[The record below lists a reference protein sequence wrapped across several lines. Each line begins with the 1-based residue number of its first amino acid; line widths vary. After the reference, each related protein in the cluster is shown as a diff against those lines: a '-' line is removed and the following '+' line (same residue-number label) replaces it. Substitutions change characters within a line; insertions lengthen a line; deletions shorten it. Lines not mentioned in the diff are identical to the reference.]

1 MTGRPLRVLLVED
14 SNSDAELVRLE
25 LQRAGFELCIE
36 SVAAAADFQ
45 AALERSRWDVV
56 LSDYALPRFS
66 GKMALELLRGRGADI
81 PFIIVSGSL
90 GEDVAVEMM
99 RAGAQDFF
107 PKGNL
112 TRLPAAIEREVRE
125 AEKRRMGAA
134 RQKEADEE
142 RERLLVELCDAVR
155 ARDTFLALAAH
166 ELRTPLTV
174 AQLKLDRL
182 RQAHRRQA
190 EARPEE
196 GLEQSLASIA
206 RQHWRLAALVDNF
219 VAVARITSGDRI
231 LNRELVD
238 LGEEVAAAL
247 RQFDDEVRASGST
260 ISVRTD
266 SRVIGRWDRSYLRIV
281 VANLMGN
288 AIKYGAG
295 KPIEIV
301 LASDAARAQFTV
313 LDRGKGVSR
322 EDQARIFN
330 KFEYAVPARH
340 HGGFGLGLW
349 VVRGI
354 VEVHGGAVSV
364 ANREGGGSSFTIE
377 LPLGNA

>member
-1 MTGRPLRVLLVED
+1 VTGRPLRVLLVED
-14 SNSDAELVRLE
+14 SGPDAELVRRE
-25 LQRAGFELCIE
+25 LQRAGFELCME
-36 SVAAAADFQ
+36 KVAGAADFQ
-45 AALERSRWDVV
+45 AALERSPWDVV
-56 LSDYALPRFS
+56 LSDYTLPHFS
-66 GKMALELLRGRGADI
+66 GKMALEILRGRSQDI

-112 TRLPAAIEREVRE
+112 TRLPAAIEREVGE
-125 AEKRRMGAA
+125 ADKRRLGAA
-134 RQKEADEE
+134 RQKQAEQE
-142 RERLLVELCDAVR
+142 RERLLVELRDAVR

-182 RQAHRRQA
+182 RRTRPHRT
-190 EARPEE
+190 ETRPQE

-219 VAVARITSGDRI
+219 VAVARMTSGDRTF
-231 LNRELVD
+231 NCEVFD
-238 LGEEVAAAL
+238 LAEDVAAAA
-247 RQFDDEVRASGST
+247 RQFDDELRASGSA

-266 SRVIGRWDRSYLRIV
+266 SRVIGRWDRAYIRIV
-281 VANLMGN
+281 MANLIGN

-301 LASDAARAQFTV
+301 LTSDSARAQLAV
-313 LDRGKGVSR
+313 LDRGKGVST

-349 VVRGI
+349 VVRAI
-354 VEVHGGAVSV
+354 VEAHGGTVSV
-364 ANREGGGSSFTIE
+364 ASREGGGSSFTVE